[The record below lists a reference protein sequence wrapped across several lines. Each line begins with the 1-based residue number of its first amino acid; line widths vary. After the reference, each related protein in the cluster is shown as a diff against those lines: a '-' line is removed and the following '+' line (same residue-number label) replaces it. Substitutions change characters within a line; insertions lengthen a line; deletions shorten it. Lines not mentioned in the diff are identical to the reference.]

1 MHGRQRILSFPRECR
16 HEARIDSVK
25 RHHDAGVA
33 VVLVLEAVHDAARHE
48 HRMSRCHMMHDAADR
63 LRQRAGKSIDRL
75 ANVAVIMRRRDPR
88 RPMMMPNENY

>member
-1 MHGRQRILSFPRECR
+1 
-16 HEARIDSVK
+16 
-25 RHHDAGVA
+25 
-33 VVLVLEAVHDAARHE
+33 
-48 HRMSRCHMMHDAADR
+48 MMHDAADR